1 MASLGLAPITA
12 NATNSVGLW
21 PGSLT
26 GALGYRDYFQRT
38 KHVLKLLWLPTILGS
53 ATGAFLLTR
62 ISNRQFDHAVPFLI
76 VIASILLF
84 FQGRLQ
90 KMLANRPYH
99 LGSAIGVILQF
110 LVATYGGFFGAG
122 MGIMMLGAFGL
133 YVEGDLNELNA
144 VKNWLAVLIN
154 LVGSSILI
162 TQGLVKPLPALA
174 LVLGGLAGGY
184 FSANW
189 AKKLPQQPVR
199 IAIGIYGLLMAAYF
213 VAKLLSTS

>member
-1 MASLGLAPITA
+1 
-12 NATNSVGLW
+12 
-21 PGSLT
+21 
-26 GALGYRDYFQRT
+26 
-38 KHVLKLLWLPTILGS
+38 
-53 ATGAFLLTR
+53 
-62 ISNRQFDHAVPFLI
+62 
-76 VIASILLF
+76 
-84 FQGRLQ
+84 
-90 KMLANRPYH
+90 MLANRPYH